1 MTDPRAHTPTFEDQ
15 DAEWRN
21 PANWHGG
28 PLGLYFSRRDP
39 RPFVPKRPPGI
50 GATINFARPAGVAF
64 LVGVLAFVG
73 VVAYLARHGRR

>member
-1 MTDPRAHTPTFEDQ
+1 MSDERVRTERSAEE

-39 RPFVPKRPPGI
+39 RAFVPKRSGI
-50 GATINFARPAGVAF
+50 GATINFARPLGVAF
-64 LVGVLAFVG
+64 LVGILGFAALMFWLSRG
-73 VVAYLARHGRR
+73 VSR

>member
-1 MTDPRAHTPTFEDQ
+1 MPEQRSSGSPTTE

-28 PLGLYFSRRDP
+28 PLGLYFSRRDL
-39 RPFVPKRPPGI
+39 RPFVPKRNGL

-64 LVGVLAFVG
+64 LIGLLLFVALLAWLTHG
-73 VVAYLARHGRR
+73 ARR